1 MSAYRNPELAA
12 GRGSRAEGH
21 LQGIGGWGERATA
34 PLRHWTQEES
44 RRRAPRWCAASR
56 GASGERRWEKKTAG
70 LGSSAGREGV
80 VEGEQR
86 RRAMDAGE
94 LTARAR
100 AGPAM
105 PRSGKQ
111 PCGQRGEVARRSQ
124 GQRSA
129 LREDPG
135 GGREQE
141 GAMAAGCPCALEEG
155 EGVLCASVER
165 EEREKWLWRL
175 GGR

>member
-12 GRGSRAEGH
+12 GKREPSRGSLAGDWRQGRKSYCSPAALDTGRKPASSTSLVCCVEG
-21 LQGIGGWGERATA
+21 G
-34 PLRHWTQEES
+34 
-44 RRRAPRWCAASR
+44 

-70 LGSSAGREGV
+70 WGSSAGREGV

-105 PRSGKQ
+105 AGLLPATRARAEKAAAKESRELAG
-111 PCGQRGEVARRSQ
+111 RGAQHR
-124 GQRSA
+124 G
-129 LREDPG
+129 
-135 GGREQE
+135 
-141 GAMAAGCPCALEEG
+141 
-155 EGVLCASVER
+155 
-165 EEREKWLWRL
+165 
-175 GGR
+175 